1 MGNFTSRPFGQGD
14 DDMEDYKA
22 LFDNLGQLILTFPG
36 LVRSTRFVFVP
47 GPADPGAGPCLPRGP
62 LPNVFTK
69 SLREMLPQVTFTS
82 NPCRVRFFTQE
93 IVLFREGKPWPRPTA
108 HDLLHT
114 AYCTRP
120 TAHGLLHTAY
130 FALFRARLPPH
141 HVYTNLHEHT
151 SSHTTHSH
159 THARHARHARHV
171 RHHTR
176 RIASERLNR
185 PGANDEKKCHPAVA
199 AAAGQ

>member
-93 IVLFREGKPWPRPTA
+93 FVLFREGKPWPRPTA

-120 TAHGLLHTAY
+120 TSRS
-130 FALFRARLPPH
+130 FV
-141 HVYTNLHEHT
+141 HVYRRTTYTPTYMNIPRHIQHT
-151 SSHTTHSH
+151 HIRTHATHATHATYATTHAVSP
-159 THARHARHARHV
+159 
-171 RHHTR
+171 
-176 RIASERLNR
+176 LN
-185 PGANDEKKCHPAVA
+185 V
-199 AAAGQ
+199 

>member
-93 IVLFREGKPWPRPTA
+93 IVLFREGKPRQ
-108 HDLLHT
+108 
-114 AYCTRP
+114 RP
-120 TAHGLLHTAY
+120 TAHGLLRAPSCTLTAATVPRIHQHT
-130 FALFRARLPPH
+130 
-141 HVYTNLHEHT
+141 
-151 SSHTTHSH
+151 
-159 THARHARHARHV
+159 
-171 RHHTR
+171 
-176 RIASERLNR
+176 
-185 PGANDEKKCHPAVA
+185 
-199 AAAGQ
+199 

>member
-93 IVLFREGKPWPRPTA
+93 IVLFREGKPRQ
-108 HDLLHT
+108 
-114 AYCTRP
+114 RP
-120 TAHGLLHTAY
+120 TAHGLLHKAY
-130 FALFRARLPPH
+130 CTRPTSRSFV
-141 HVYTNLHEHT
+141 HVNRRYSTTYTPTHLNTPRFIQHT
-151 SSHTTHSH
+151 HVRTHATHATTHAVSP
-159 THARHARHARHV
+159 
-171 RHHTR
+171 
-176 RIASERLNR
+176 LNR
-185 PGANDEKKCHPAVA
+185 SGANDEKKCDSAVA
-199 AAAGQ
+199 AAAG

>member
-1 MGNFTSRPFGQGD
+1 
-14 DDMEDYKA
+14 MEDYKA

-93 IVLFREGKPWPRPTA
+93 IVLFREGKPRQ
-108 HDLLHT
+108 
-114 AYCTRP
+114 RP
-120 TAHGLLHTAY
+120 TAHGLLHKAY
-130 FALFRARLPPH
+130 CTRPTSRSFV
-141 HVYTNLHEHT
+141 HVNRRYTNSPEHT
-151 SSHTTHSH
+151 SFHTTHSR
-159 THARHARHARHV
+159 THSRHA

-176 RIASERLNR
+176 RIASEQIWCER
-185 PGANDEKKCHPAVA
+185 
-199 AAAGQ
+199 